1 MSHTLAQRNKTNI
14 MTFVCMMA
22 FFLSNISYLPY
33 FTESGT
39 TQYLSYPGWGLMAA
53 TVFMH
58 RRLYLSVRD
67 MKLTLSVVVSMAIML
82 VIQLI
87 TGKNYF
93 SALLTKCILIAT
105 AVFVLGC
112 MVSRTEKTWG
122 MERKLVFTYI
132 LAACLLCAV
141 VYLGYLRGQ
150 DISSRLFSYTS
161 KNETSFVAVSAII
174 MLLYMP
180 RQHKDSKLMTCLRA
194 VLIVFLLYVIANMRC
209 RSMLVSSAVVF
220 AVFLFQKS
228 SSRRIKTL
236 VVLGFGIL
244 LIALQHDGFYNTFV
258 NNILLA
264 GRDKNDTNDISSGRL
279 TQIGL
284 GLQKLWDN
292 LLLGTGDTGTI
303 DCFYVSVLMQYGVFL
318 GTFFIGLGCYPC
330 IWGII
335 NYKRIRSPLC
345 IIMTMCALVYMIGGM
360 FEENAPFGPG
370 VRCYISWFLFG
381 YLRVQQSQGYF
392 EGKNDENYRV
402 A

>member
-1 MSHTLAQRNKTNI
+1 MSRTLIKRNKTNI
-14 MTFVCMMA
+14 MIFVCMLA

-33 FTESGT
+33 FTENGI
-39 TQYLSYPGWGLMAA
+39 TQYLSYPGWGLIVI
-53 TVFMH
+53 TVLAH
-58 RRLYLSVRD
+58 RKLYLSVRD
-67 MKLTLSVVVSMAIML
+67 MKFIMAVIISMTILL
-82 VIQLI
+82 VIQLA

-93 SALLTKCILIAT
+93 SSLLTKCILIAI
-105 AVFVLGC
+105 AVFAIGC

-122 MERKLVFTYI
+122 TERKLIFVYV
-132 LAACLLCAV
+132 LSACLLCAM
-141 VYLGYLRGQ
+141 VYVGYLRGQ

-180 RQHKDSKLMTCLRA
+180 SQKGDTKLMTLIRA
-194 VLIVFLLYVIANMRC
+194 ALIVFLLYVIANMRC

-244 LIALQHDGFYNTFV
+244 LIALQQDGFYDTFV
-258 NNILLA
+258 NDILLA

-279 TQIGL
+279 AQISL
-284 GLQKLWDN
+284 GLQKLGDN
-292 LLLGTGDTGTI
+292 LLLGTGDTRTI
-303 DCFYVSVLMQYGVFL
+303 DCFYVSVLMQYGVLL
-318 GTFFIGLGCYPC
+318 GTFFLGLGCYPC
-330 IWGII
+330 IWGIV
-335 NYKRIRSPLC
+335 NCKRIKSPLC
-345 IIMTMCALVYMIGGM
+345 IIMTMCALTYVIGGM

-381 YLRVQQSQGYF
+381 YLRVQQAQGYF
-392 EGKNDENYRV
+392 EGKNNEKYRV